1 MLKQVEESGE
11 NMAAETIRRVDV
23 SGLKTGQ
30 AITIIVLI
38 LAFVLNSW
46 LLVALVGLAQLLGGL
61 DAPFA
66 PYRLVYQNIVKPS
79 GLVKP
84 NIQQD
89 NPEPHRFAML
99 VGAVFNGAATLALL
113 AGAAALGWVL
123 VGIVVA
129 LANLNFWLNFC
140 AGCWMYYQF
149 NRLGVP
155 GFTQSPL
162 HD

>member
-1 MLKQVEESGE
+1 
-11 NMAAETIRRVDV
+11 MAQATLRKVDQN
-23 SGLKTGQ
+23 GLKTGQ
-30 AITIIVLI
+30 AATIILLI
-38 LAFVLNSW
+38 LAFVLNSP
-46 LLVALVGLAQLLGGL
+46 LLVAIVALAQLLGAL
-61 DAPFA
+61 DVPFA
-66 PYRLVYQNIVKPS
+66 PYRLLYQNVLKAS

-84 NIQQD
+84 HVIAD

-113 AGAAALGWVL
+113 AGAPALGWVL
-123 VGIVVA
+123 VGIVVV

-155 GFTQSPL
+155 GFTVKKVVSG
-162 HD
+162 